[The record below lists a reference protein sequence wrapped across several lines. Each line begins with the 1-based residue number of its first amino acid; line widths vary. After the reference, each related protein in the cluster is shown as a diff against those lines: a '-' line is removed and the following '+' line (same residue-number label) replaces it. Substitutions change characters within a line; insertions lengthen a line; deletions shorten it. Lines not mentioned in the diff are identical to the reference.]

1 MIQSQMIISNNS
13 SMNILLPN
21 NNTLLKE
28 ALKNIDNKELLN
40 LLQNKNLSTQEI
52 LKNIFEQL
60 KNPDKSN
67 QSLLNFLKNS
77 NFFNDLGNL
86 SSNIND
92 LLKNIKSD
100 ENLKSFSNSLENFS
114 KNIKDIDAQSLEKN
128 IRDSGIFLES
138 KLNNYTNIDSKNIL
152 NDLKTIILK
161 LQDEIAKNSLE
172 TKHGSDL
179 SKLVDKILTQIETSQ
194 MYSIL
199 SNSNYIYIP
208 FLWQNLEEGNIEI
221 TKNESDNFY
230 CKINITL
237 KNYGKV
243 ELTLGIFEEKDFEI
257 YANFENKEF
266 KEIFKEKLTSLKDG
280 FKNQEINIKVLRI
293 NDFNENKSP
302 YNSNQNIYDV
312 DSSILNQLDIKA

>member
-1 MIQSQMIISNNS
+1 MEIANNS
-13 SMNILLPN
+13 LINILLPN
-21 NNTLLKE
+21 NNNLLKE
-28 ALKNIDNKELLN
+28 ALKNSDNKELQN

-77 NFFNDLGNL
+77 SFFKDLGNF

-92 LLKNIKSD
+92 LLNNLKSN
-100 ENLKSFSNSLENFS
+100 ENLKSFAPALESFS
-114 KNIKDIDAQSLEKN
+114 KNIKEMDSQNLEKN
-128 IRDSGIFLES
+128 IKNSGIFLES
-138 KLNNYTNIDSKNIL
+138 KLANFANQDSKNIL
-152 NDLKTIILK
+152 NDLKTIMLK
-161 LQDEIAKNSLE
+161 LQDEIVKNQTENKQNSE
-172 TKHGSDL
+172 L
-179 SKLVDKILTQIETSQ
+179 SKLVDKVLTQVETSQ

-199 SNSNYIYIP
+199 SNSNYVYIP
-208 FLWQNLEEGNIEI
+208 FLWENLEDGNIEI

-243 ELTLGIFEEKDFEI
+243 ELTLGIFEDKNFEI

-266 KEIFKEKLTSLKDG
+266 KEIFKEKLSSLKEG
-280 FKNQEINIKVLRI
+280 FKNQEINISVLRI
-293 NDFNENKSP
+293 NDL
-302 YNSNQNIYDV
+302 NQNSTPYYSSQNSYDV